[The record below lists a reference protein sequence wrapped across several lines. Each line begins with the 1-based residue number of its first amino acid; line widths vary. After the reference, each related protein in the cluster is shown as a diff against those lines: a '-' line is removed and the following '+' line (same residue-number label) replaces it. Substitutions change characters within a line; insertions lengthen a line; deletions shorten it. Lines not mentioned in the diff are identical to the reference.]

1 MTITPPH
8 AAGTRMTADELLTLR
23 DDGQRHELVR
33 GELRVYPPP
42 GARHG
47 YVGGR
52 LYLRL
57 ERHVTAARLG
67 MAFFEVGFR
76 LTRDPETVRGPDV
89 SFLSAVRIPAAGIP
103 DGYFDGP
110 PDLAVE
116 VLSPSDTIYEVE
128 EKVDEYLAAGTRL
141 VWVVNP
147 RRRTITV
154 HAPGADP
161 RVLGEGDTLDGG
173 DVVPGFR
180 CEVREIVG

>member
-1 MTITPPH
+1 MTITPAH
-8 AAGTRMTADELLTLR
+8 APGTRMTANELLTLR
-23 DDGQRHELVR
+23 DDGQRHDLVR

-47 YVGGR
+47 YVGVQLFVR
-52 LYLRL
+52 LQA
-57 ERHVTAARLG
+57 HVTAARLG
-67 MAFFEVGFR
+67 MVFFEVGFV
-76 LTRDPETVRGPDV
+76 LARDPDTVRGPDV
-89 SFLSAVRIPAAGIP
+89 SFLSAARIPASGIP
-103 DGYFDGP
+103 DGYFEGP

-116 VLSPSDTIYEVE
+116 VISPTDRLYDVE
-128 EKVDEYLAAGTRL
+128 EKVDEYLAAGTPL

-147 RRRTITV
+147 KRRTVTV

-161 RVLGEGDTLDGG
+161 RVLGQPDTLDGG